1 MSDLL
6 AASEP
11 ENILAVSRLLRDGGV
26 AIIPTDTVYGLAASI
41 YQEGAVERVYAIKKR
56 GVEKRV
62 PILLATAADL
72 PLLVEDIPH
81 AAWILI
87 SLYWPGP
94 LTLVLPADN
103 MVPRW
108 MLAGGRTVAVRVPF
122 GQSCLQLLQSV
133 GEPLVGTSANVAG
146 QIPALTAAQAQ
157 VQLGSLVDA
166 VLVDDDA
173 PLQGAVSTVVEVTD
187 AGVIVHRQG
196 AIGVA
201 ELRDRLGLRVDLAP

>member
-1 MSDLL
+1 MAEML

-41 YQEGAVERVYAIKKR
+41 YHQAAVDRVYAIKNR
-56 GVEKRV
+56 PVEKRV

-94 LTLVLPADN
+94 LTLVLPARDT
-103 MVPRW
+103 VPRW
-108 MLAGGRTVAVRVPF
+108 MLAGGRTVGVRVPS
-122 GQSCLQLLQSV
+122 GRSCLQLLQSV

-146 QIPALTAAQAQ
+146 QMPALTAAQANA
-157 VQLGSLVDA
+157 QLGSLVDA
-166 VLVDDDA
+166 VLVDDEA
-173 PLQGAVSTVVEVTD
+173 PLLGGVSTIVEVTD
-187 AGVIVHRQG
+187 AGGIVHRQG
-196 AIGVA
+196 EIRVA

>member
-1 MSDLL
+1 MAELL
-6 AASEP
+6 AASDP

-41 YQEGAVERVYAIKKR
+41 YHQAAVERVYAIKKR
-56 GVEKRV
+56 SVEKRV

-72 PLLVEDIPH
+72 PLLVGDIPN
-81 AAWILI
+81 AAWTLI
-87 SLYWPGP
+87 SSYWPGP
-94 LTLVLPADN
+94 LTMVLPAGDT
-103 MVPRW
+103 VPRW
-108 MLAGGRTVAVRVPF
+108 IAGGGRTVAVRVPS
-122 GQSCLQLLQSV
+122 GRSCLQLLQSV

-146 QIPALTAAQAQ
+146 EIPALTAAQAHA
-157 VQLGSLVDA
+157 QLGSLVDV
-166 VLVDDDA
+166 VLVDDEA

-201 ELRDRLGLRVDLAP
+201 ELRDLLGLRTDLGP